1 MSSMRIMLTMPLIGF
16 CLTGCVGG
24 NPVSHTI
31 GLTQAGVITSQ
42 EQARYQSMSCPE
54 LRQMAAN
61 YETGLTASPAAKKY
75 GGAAP
80 AGKHAI
86 AMKVITTRLAYL
98 KQVMASKGC

>member
-1 MSSMRIMLTMPLIGF
+1 MSAMRIALMTSLIGL
-16 CLTGCVGG
+16 CLSGCVV
-24 NPVSHTI
+24 NPISNSI
-31 GLTQAGVITSQ
+31 GMSQAGVITAP
-42 EQARYQSMSCPE
+42 EQAKYQSMSCPE

-98 KQVMASKGC
+98 KKVIASKGC